1 MRAAIHARR
10 STEEHQAASVEV
22 QLAEAKRF
30 IEAQGWTWS
39 AEHIYAEAPI
49 SRAEFKKRPTLLKL
63 LNAAEEKAF
72 DVIVTR
78 DESRLGGDMIR
89 TCLLIQDMLDA
100 GVQLYYYLSLIHI

>member
-39 AEHIYAEAPI
+39 EEHIYAEAPI
-49 SRAEFKKRPTLLKL
+49 SRAR
-63 LNAAEEKAF
+63 
-72 DVIVTR
+72 
-78 DESRLGGDMIR
+78 
-89 TCLLIQDMLDA
+89 IQEAPYPAQALERR
-100 GVQLYYYLSLIHI
+100 